1 MLHVLQGVD
10 CLDIDQ
16 SGSVSNTPVIRM
28 DGKLDVTLARDT
40 VTVYSAEELHM
51 LNRALNSAKVSIT
64 TAIAT

>member
-51 LNRALNSAKVSIT
+51 RNRALNSAKVSIT